1 MKTLRL
7 ALVPALL
14 FAAQNIYAWDFSLK
28 GDFQK
33 AFTDNVNLTNTD
45 PIKDNFSILSGY
57 LQTKNESWKLKLKG
71 KVEKYSKQNENDN
84 YVTDLSLQYK
94 RTKNNDYT
102 FAVFKQVYNGTPLV
116 STDTTSDNSG
126 VRLNANFTHD
136 FKKNTQGYFTAAG
149 TLKNYSK
156 IVGRKD
162 KILVLALGVE
172 HSFDR
177 TLLIAPELSFQHNG
191 STDSYY
197 SNNSFGPNLLL
208 SYTPDESW
216 ELFADGNYSH
226 TTYSGRTVSKVV
238 RNKTLTEKEYQ
249 ELFTADVG
257 AIYSFPMYTSITAK
271 YSNSHNTSNNTTSA
285 YKASIFYL
293 GLGVKF

>member
-7 ALVPALL
+7 ALLPVLI
-14 FAAQNIYAWDFSLK
+14 FSVQNVYSWDFGAK

-57 LQTKNESWKLKLKG
+57 LQAKNEKWRLKLKG
-71 KVEKYSKQNENDN
+71 KVEKYSKQSENDN
-84 YVTDLSLQYK
+84 YTTDLGLQYK

-102 FAVFKQVYNGTPLV
+102 FSVFKQVYNGTPLV

-126 VRLNANFTHD
+126 ARLNANFSHD
-136 FKKNTQGYFTAAG
+136 FKKNTQGYFTATG
-149 TLKNYSK
+149 TIKNYSK
-156 IVGRKD
+156 IEGRKD
-162 KILVLALGVE
+162 KILGLALGLE
-172 HSFDR
+172 HNFDKVFM
-177 TLLIAPELSFQHNG
+177 IAPELSFQHNG
-191 STDSYY
+191 SADSYY
-197 SNNSFGPNLLL
+197 SSNSFGPNLLF
-208 SYTPDESW
+208 SYSPDENW

-238 RNKTLTEKEYQ
+238 HNKTLTEKEYQ
-249 ELFTADVG
+249 ELFTADAG
-257 AIYSFPMYTSITAK
+257 AIYSFPQYTSLTAK
-271 YSNSHNTSNNTTSA
+271 YTNSHNTSNNTTSA

-293 GLGVKF
+293 GFGLKF